1 MKYEVHF
8 AYRDPQVF
16 DDASDAA
23 SAIVSDEDYIS
34 EMDYDESDV
43 FDYDGRVDVLGVDYW
58 PSEIIRAVDED
69 RYNEMIESEKQ
80 CIAENSQDDVESE
93 LENMSADEETRF
105 PGNIRVV
112 CLSDEEDEYSEVEL
126 NEDLVQILDY
136 AV

>member
-8 AYRDPQVF
+8 AYREPQVF

-34 EMDYDESDV
+34 VMDYSESDV
-43 FDYDGRVDVLGVDYW
+43 FDYDGKVDVLGVDYW
-58 PSEIIRAVDED
+58 PSDIIKAIDEE

-80 CIAENSQDDVESE
+80 YIAENSQDDVESE
-93 LENMSADEETRF
+93 LENMSANEETRF
-105 PGNIRVV
+105 PGYIRVV
-112 CLSDEEDEYSEVEL
+112 CLGDEEDEYSEVEL

>member
-58 PSEIIRAVDED
+58 PSEIIRAIDED

-105 PGNIRVV
+105 PGSIRVV
-112 CLSDEEDEYSEVEL
+112 CLGDEEDEYSEVEL

>member
-23 SAIVSDEDYIS
+23 YAIVSDEDYIS

>member
-80 CIAENSQDDVESE
+80 CIAENSQDDVKSE